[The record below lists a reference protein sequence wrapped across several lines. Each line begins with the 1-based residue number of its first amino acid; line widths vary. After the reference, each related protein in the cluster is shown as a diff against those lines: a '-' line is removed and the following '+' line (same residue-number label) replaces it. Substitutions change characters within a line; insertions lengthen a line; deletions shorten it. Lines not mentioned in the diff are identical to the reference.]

1 MTIAIF
7 RTRMKP
13 DVNMDEFIALHH
25 RMNEIVSNMPGFV
38 SVKLFRAED
47 GETLA
52 LAEFESLE
60 ALNAWRDHPEH
71 VVARQRGLEFFGD
84 YSVKVCSLVRE
95 KKSVTAEPARTISPR
110 P

>member
-1 MTIAIF
+1 MTTIAIF

-13 DVNMDEFIALHH
+13 NVNMDEFFALHH
-25 RMNEIVSNMPGFV
+25 RMNEIVTNMPGFV

-60 ALNAWRDHPEH
+60 ALDAWRDHPEH
-71 VVARQRGLEFFGD
+71 VVARQRGSEFFED
-84 YSVKVCSLVRE
+84 YNVKVCSMLRE
-95 KKSVTAEPARTISPR
+95 KNR
-110 P
+110 

>member
-13 DVNMDEFIALHH
+13 DVNMDEFLALHH
-25 RMNEIVSNMPGFV
+25 RMNEIVTNMPGFV
-38 SVKLFRAED
+38 SVKLFSAED

-71 VVARQRGLEFFGD
+71 VAARKRGLEFFGD

-95 KKSVTAEPARTISPR
+95 KKSVTAEPARAISPR